1 MARFALIVGVAL
13 FAACSALPAT
23 LPSEEIQHLTDDLS
37 QAEDNIAEMTKTEDK
52 EQKQM
57 ADVATAIKGLPNAK
71 EADPVDTQMQ
81 IADVADRVH
90 NQANRAADEEGQQQK
105 LALEAVDT
113 VDEAIDTIEDSNK
126 KALGEGAAET
136 PVEHALSKL
145 KQVSSTLHQGSK
157 TMHTQERLERMGKE
171 ADQLFEE
178 ANMAKL
184 GESKDEGALSSLAKA
199 DEASNASGD
208 LIHQETQ
215 QLGQLL
221 KQEKKVERAEEADKS
236 EMNTLMKKLS

>member
-23 LPSEEIQHLTDDLS
+23 LPSEEIQHLTEDLS
-37 QAEDNIAEMTKTEDK
+37 QAKDNFAEMTKTEDK

-57 ADVATAIKGLPNAK
+57 ADVATAIKGLPNAN

-81 IADVADRVH
+81 IADVASRVH

-105 LALEAVDT
+105 LALEAMDT
-113 VDEAIDTIEDSNK
+113 VDEAMDTIEHSEK

-157 TMHTQERLERMGKE
+157 TMHTQERLERMAKE
-171 ADQLFEE
+171 ADQLRDE
-178 ANMAKL
+178 ASMAKL

-199 DEASNASGD
+199 SASGD

-221 KQEKKVERAEEADKS
+221 KQEKNVERAEQADKS
-236 EMNTLMKKLS
+236 EMNTLMQKLS